1 MNIKQNLGLAWFLRS
16 LAWGKLITY
25 DNFLNI
31 KQNLGLAWLFG
42 PLAWGKLITYE
53 NFLNIIQNLSP
64 AWLLGPLA
72 WGKSIGHDNFAN
84 IRQILKNVIS
94 YGNMYV
100 SLGEIQRSLSKAY
113 TGNIYENLKVRVVCE
128 MVRWDSLKN
137 LKVF

>member
-1 MNIKQNLGLAWFLRS
+1 M
-16 LAWGKLITY
+16 
-25 DNFLNI
+25 NI

-42 PLAWGKLITYE
+42 PLAWGKLITYG
-53 NFLNIIQNLSP
+53 NFLNIKQNLSP
-64 AWLLGPLA
+64 AWLLEPLAWGKFITYGNFLNIKQNLSTAWLLGPLA
-72 WGKSIGHDNFAN
+72 WGKSIGHGNFAN

-128 MVRWDSLKN
+128 MVR
-137 LKVF
+137 